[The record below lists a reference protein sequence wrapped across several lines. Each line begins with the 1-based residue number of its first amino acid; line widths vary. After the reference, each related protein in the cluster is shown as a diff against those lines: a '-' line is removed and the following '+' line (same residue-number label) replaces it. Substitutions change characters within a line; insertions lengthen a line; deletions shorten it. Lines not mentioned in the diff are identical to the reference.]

1 MKEQQQ
7 IAVEMSDTHH
17 EPSTGR
23 LKFGEQFLIWSMRI
37 WAQAHGGDAGQGH
50 HHFAMLR
57 KAYDLA
63 GMPDGHVLFDSMMT
77 AVVVSRRAQLGL
89 HLPPCRGVSDD
100 ELLLLR
106 LVAESQRGTL
116 DDELL
121 LSVVARA
128 GVDPVRDTC
137 GAMADALSA
146 AGMTVR
152 SLEVV
157 NRRDDGE
164 VAQAAESAPRPR
176 IVH

>member
-1 MKEQQQ
+1 MKEQQ
-7 IAVEMSDTHH
+7 IAVEMADTRP

-23 LKFGEQFLIWSMRI
+23 LKFGEQFLIWSMRV
-37 WAQAHGGDAGQGH
+37 WAQAHGGGQGH

-89 HLPPCRGVSDD
+89 HLPHCRGVSDD

-116 DDELL
+116 DDDLL

-128 GVDPVRDTC
+128 GVDPVREACD
-137 GAMADALSA
+137 AMAAALST

-157 NRRDDGE
+157 NRQDDGE
-164 VAQAAESAPRPR
+164 VAQAAEAEPTPR